1 MLCNE
6 TSLALLFNSLPNF
19 GVLKILSWLS
29 DLITSFTTLIAGE
42 VGGAQS
48 GGLWMPLSLFES
60 SSMLEKYKQTAD

>member
-19 GVLKILSWLS
+19 GVEKILSWLS
-29 DLITSFTTLIAGE
+29 DFITSFTTLMAGE

-48 GGLWMPLSLFES
+48 GGL
-60 SSMLEKYKQTAD
+60 